1 MMANNMDNNDGGYG
15 YDNDIHFGIMIMMMI
30 VEIVDD
36 VDDHQQNSI

>member
-1 MMANNMDNNDGGYG
+1 MMANNMDNDDSYG

-36 VDDHQQNSI
+36 DQQNSI